1 MFDGGVSDGPDGRSD
16 PSQLSP
22 LVLAYIGDS
31 IYEVFVRVMLTQNIG
46 GGVHKLHMEATR
58 YVRCSSQSDVIHA
71 IFDELTEQER
81 DVVRRGRNAHSGYVP
96 KNANVTEYRYAT
108 GFEALLGYLFM
119 KRSSDRLLYIL
130 RLAAQKVTGLDGT

>member
-1 MFDGGVSDGPDGRSD
+1 LIDGDAINGPEGRTD
-16 PSQLSP
+16 LSQLSP

-31 IYEVFVRVMLTQNIG
+31 IYEVYIRVMLTRNIG

-58 YVRCSSQSDVIHA
+58 YVRCSAQSDVIHA
-71 IFDELTEQER
+71 IFEELSEQER
-81 DVVRRGRNAHSGYVP
+81 DIVRRGRNAHSGYVP

-119 KRSSDRLLYIL
+119 KRSYNRLEYIL
-130 RLAAQKVTGLDGT
+130 RLATQKAAG